1 MTLLNSLRNVCHI
14 NPFSPT
20 QGGLLH
26 KDVCDAEHIPKSHMT
41 SVKDRLVLR
50 IDITIEDEKTDG
62 LVYSNPIRIVL
73 PEHIQSEKKFK
84 RVVNG

>member
-1 MTLLNSLRNVCHI
+1 MNGLKNVCHI

-50 IDITIEDEKTDG
+50 IDITIEDEKTDR

-73 PEHIQSEKKFK
+73 PEHIQSEKNSKEL
-84 RVVNG
+84 

>member
-1 MTLLNSLRNVCHI
+1 MNGLKNICHI

-26 KDVCDAEHIPKSHMT
+26 KDVCNAEHIPKSHMT

-50 IDITIEDEKTDG
+50 IDITIEDEKTDR

-73 PEHIQSEKKFK
+73 PEHIQSKKNSK
-84 RVVNG
+84 EL

>member
-1 MTLLNSLRNVCHI
+1 LNGLKNICHI

-26 KDVCDAEHIPKSHMT
+26 KDVCNAEHIPKSHMT

-50 IDITIEDEKTDG
+50 IDITIEDEKTDR

-73 PEHIQSEKKFK
+73 PEHIQSKKNSK
-84 RVVNG
+84 EL